1 MPKPPGAPRSV
12 AWITGAS
19 AGIGEAFARALA
31 ARSHDLVLIARRRE
45 RLDALAKELSEAH
58 GITASVEPA
67 DLTSAEARA
76 PLALALADA
85 PPDVLVNNAGF
96 GTAGRLAELPAEGEL
111 AEVRLNVE
119 ALVDLTRAALPGMIA
134 RGSGAIVNVS
144 SLAGELPSPFN
155 ATYGA
160 TKAFVTSFTEAVH
173 EELRGTGVK
182 IQALL
187 PGFTRTEFQEVAGVD
202 AGRVPELAWMD
213 AEQVVRASLASL
225 GRGELRCVPG
235 TTNKVLAAA
244 TALAPRAVLRRFA
257 AAAQRGSF
265 E

>member
-1 MPKPPGAPRSV
+1 
-12 AWITGAS
+12 
-19 AGIGEAFARALA
+19 
-31 ARSHDLVLIARRRE
+31 
-45 RLDALAKELSEAH
+45 
-58 GITASVEPA
+58 
-67 DLTSAEARA
+67 
-76 PLALALADA
+76 
-85 PPDVLVNNAGF
+85 
-96 GTAGRLAELPAEGEL
+96 
-111 AEVRLNVE
+111 
-119 ALVDLTRAALPGMIA
+119 MIA

-213 AEQVVRASLASL
+213 AEQVVRASLTSL